1 MCFNK
6 YYGQSSENLRE
17 EDLSRLLDEVFDFI
31 NKLLNVDLSLRAMT
45 ELRAVFYDKNINI
58 RDEVKKLFISRSNE
72 KNLNPVNVLAN
83 LVQGQKNQPNERE
96 IEQVCEWLQVYQYY
110 SHTNVI
116 IDCIE
121 KFDLLPLDNQ
131 ETKIVHLKRLSG
143 NENCSLREI
152 TQAYRIL
159 QECFQTLTHQH
170 LQLIKIAVECSNVI
184 QMMKKADLYSD
195 QGRLRFQELRD
206 NLTTQFQL
214 QELNNMIL
222 NSWIITHA
230 LIEPFVDKAKSFD
243 DFVERVGQIKNL
255 EGSSL
260 NHIKVINDNIQLV
273 TLWLSAEETTV
284 LDNALITME
293 HLYKNGTVDIHL
305 RRLIRKQSYYEIG
318 YSIDRIQVGMK
329 KVTDDEN
336 TFEDNDGIEAKKIKF
351 LLSMSDIDDH
361 KRQLTFCYADVQ
373 ENLTSKKAIINGQL
387 KLLEIIENIYHMLT
401 KLERGGHP
409 DYQLLDEHYEID
421 LQEVQAGFIST
432 DSQDHQNAQLENGIR
447 IRIQSLELIKN
458 TLKTAYD
465 IWIQSLKKYRQQCSL
480 LKLFSSCEILIL
492 IILLQTFNEPNSIRN
507 QFF

>member
-116 IDCIE
+116 IECIE

-284 LDNALITME
+284 LDNALITVE

-373 ENLTSKKAIINGQL
+373 QNLISKKALINGQL

-401 KLERGGHP
+401 KLELGGHP

-421 LQEVQAGFIST
+421 LQEVQAGFMST

-447 IRIQSLELIKN
+447 I
-458 TLKTAYD
+458 
-465 IWIQSLKKYRQQCSL
+465 
-480 LKLFSSCEILIL
+480 
-492 IILLQTFNEPNSIRN
+492 
-507 QFF
+507 